1 MVNLTESF
9 TKLYGRA
16 PSESEIAQMMKLKAE
31 QDARKNSMIK
41 PKRDIAA
48 LSKQSKELHETKTK
62 PKPKPRAPT
71 QINDKSLMQW
81 PKRAPQMA
89 LRINRMLKDE
99 IPIATISYYLGI
111 GVNFVNAEIVK
122 WRLPREKDR

>member
-16 PSESEIAQMMKLKAE
+16 PSENEIAQMMKLKAE

-48 LSKQSKELHETKTK
+48 LSKQSQERHETK

-71 QINDKSLMQW
+71 QINDQSLMQW

-99 IPIATISYYLGI
+99 IPVSTISYYLGI